1 MVGEGVAGIAAFQ
14 NLHERVRAVLVF
26 LDLVLHV
33 GEGGAAGNLAQVVE
47 FVQEFAHVVTVL
59 CIGDK
64 IIKKNEKLLLYLSE
78 RTKNVAGLVKKVW
91 LFYRDGFKNQTWGR
105 PLIWLVILKFF
116 ILFAIL
122 RVFFFRPVLA
132 GKTDAEKSETVGEN
146 LTRNHNNTQT
156 NNLNEQPWIPSS
168 GPVSSLP

>member
-1 MVGEGVAGIAAFQ
+1 MAAF
-14 NLHERVRAVLVF
+14 LR
-26 LDLVLHV
+26 
-33 GEGGAAGNLAQVVE
+33 
-47 FVQEFAHVVTVL
+47 
-59 CIGDK
+59 
-64 IIKKNEKLLLYLSE
+64 
-78 RTKNVAGLVKKVW
+78 KVW

-105 PLIWLVILKFF
+105 PLIWLVVLKFF

-122 RVFFFRPVLA
+122 RLFFFRPVLG